1 MTYSLF
7 ELKKIY
13 ALIYHPDASRGGPD
27 RSRVTARFIDS
38 PLNSRAAVTQGVES
52 AFDKRVA
59 RLLDVYISLN
69 GQLGKNSSSRT
80 RGTANPAAI
89 TFHGHEAYMCL
100 ASPGQIVEFVEG
112 RPRPHSRSAFPIDI
126 VRRENS

>member
-1 MTYSLF
+1 MR
-7 ELKKIY
+7 
-13 ALIYHPDASRGGPD
+13 ARAGPD
-27 RSRVTARFIDS
+27 RSRGTERFIDF
-38 PLNSRAAVTQGVES
+38 PLNSRAAAIQCVPS
-52 AFDKRVA
+52 AFDKRIA
-59 RLLDVYISLN
+59 RLLDVYISLS
-69 GQLGKNSSSRT
+69 GQWGKNPSRT